1 MSVAVLLCC
10 CHFRLSYFLS
20 YFVVVSSS
28 SFVCLMV
35 VLIVKLVSPAG
46 YGSLYQTL
54 IAFYKSR
61 VNPLSKK
68 TKKQSYKL
76 KSTII
81 LAIFPNL

>member
-1 MSVAVLLCC
+1 MA
-10 CHFRLSYFLS
+10 
-20 YFVVVSSS
+20 
-28 SFVCLMV
+28 

-68 TKKQSYKL
+68 KELDAT
-76 KSTII
+76 
-81 LAIFPNL
+81 N